1 VQNTGIPTALSVARW
16 TELSLPN
23 MTTFFASILIS
34 PYTAAS
40 VTNEQSLNLYFC
52 AECISSHL
60 SHFIRLFAFIFSVFR
75 QCPGCRLVCI
85 STGIHVM

>member
-1 VQNTGIPTALSVARW
+1 MTQMRRYALSAKGQWSRW

-40 VTNEQSLNLYFC
+40 VTNEWKYRQDG
-52 AECISSHL
+52 IQDTDG
-60 SHFIRLFAFIFSVFR
+60 RLR
-75 QCPGCRLVCI
+75 R
-85 STGIHVM
+85 